1 MTAAGLAVVLLA
13 ATACDGGDGESDA
26 TAAAATEQAAR
37 TDPAPTDAPA
47 EAAGADTEPDRTE
60 PDETDPPP
68 STEAASTTI
77 GTVPD
82 EGVPGIDSTDA
93 FCRSWSEFAGSFQAL
108 AVATSF
114 GGDSAAPPRLE
125 AAASSAVAAS
135 VAGLDAN
142 LPPELESEREALV
155 TELVG
160 PMLRRAERAMTE
172 LERAGVADEGI
183 ELLGAAWLAT
193 LAAAGLDNP
202 DIVFILPPE
211 VDEAA
216 FDDAAQSLSAALPPI
231 DQDPSLITD
240 AQIPLTE
247 QYLVANCP
255 DQGTLGG
262 NDVIDQV

>member
-1 MTAAGLAVVLLA
+1 MTAAGLALALLA
-13 ATACDGGDGESDA
+13 ATACDGGDGEPDA
-26 TAAAATEQAAR
+26 TAATATDQTAR
-37 TDPAPTDAPA
+37 TDSTPADAPA
-47 EAAGADTEPDRTE
+47 ATAGADTEPDPTE
-60 PDETDPPP
+60 PVETDPPP
-68 STEAASTTI
+68 STEATSTTI

-82 EGVPGIDSTDA
+82 EGVPGIDSTDT

-114 GGDSAAPPRLE
+114 GSDPAAAPRLE
-125 AAASSAVAAS
+125 VAASSAVAAS
-135 VAGLDAN
+135 VAGLDSN
-142 LPPELESEREALV
+142 LPSELESEREALV
-155 TELVG
+155 TDLVG
-160 PMLRRAERAMTE
+160 PMLRRAERAVTE
-172 LERAGVADEGI
+172 LERAGVAEEGI

-202 DIVFILPPE
+202 DISLALPQE

-216 FDDAAQSLSAALPPI
+216 FDDAAQSFSGALPPI